1 MGQEER
7 AIPFYE
13 KSIKLGLDK
22 IYLEEAY
29 LVLGSIYRV
38 TGDYQKSFELL
49 KIDIQEFPQNNALL
63 TFYSMTL
70 YNLGRIEEAMEIL
83 LQLLATTST
92 DTNIQDFSK
101 AILFYYDKL
110 NQTWLAANL
119 KI

>member
-49 KIDIQEFPQNNALL
+49 EWQPF
-63 TFYSMTL
+63 F
-70 YNLGRIEEAMEIL
+70 
-83 LQLLATTST
+83 
-92 DTNIQDFSK
+92 
-101 AILFYYDKL
+101 
-110 NQTWLAANL
+110 
-119 KI
+119 